1 MKIVCCLGNPGEK
14 YADSRHNT
22 GFRTADRLS
31 ECYGIPI
38 DEGKHNG
45 ICGKGMIAGEKVL
58 LVKPLTFM
66 NNSGQCIRAYM
77 DFYKVEPEDVIVIYD
92 DIDLEPGRIRVRSN
106 GTAGSHNGMKS
117 VVQHM
122 GTTAFP
128 RIRVGVGHKPDE
140 WDLADFVLAKP
151 SAVDAKSISEGIDDA
166 VKAVECIIA
175 DGIDAAMNRFNRKEK
190 PQESDK
196 G

>member
-1 MKIVCCLGNPGEK
+1 
-14 YADSRHNT
+14 
-22 GFRTADRLS
+22 
-31 ECYGIPI
+31 
-38 DEGKHNG
+38 
-45 ICGKGMIAGEKVL
+45 
-58 LVKPLTFM
+58 
-66 NNSGQCIRAYM
+66 M

-128 RIRVGVGHKPDE
+128 RIRVGVGHKPEE

-151 SAVDAKSISEGIDDA
+151 SDVDAKSISEGIDDA
-166 VKAVECIIA
+166 VKAVECIIT
-175 DGIDAAMNRFNRKEK
+175 DGIDAAMNCFNRKEK
-190 PQESDK
+190 QQKDVD
-196 G
+196 